1 MKGEALEECVA
12 ILAKI
17 HSEEANCYPLPDVI
31 RERRRKM
38 RAGVR
43 SNLVKGVRRSTTHEK
58 TMLFM
63 ESGIR
68 NRPWYTWYVT
78 SAPSLD
84 PDEQFDIAWKCKKGG
99 KTEEA
104 VFNIRS
110 YKRRSRP
117 AKNAWDAHCCLCGRN
132 DAHPSRL
139 NIKRKSYYLRDN
151 ITSEPNPESQKL
163 GWMSTIEWNSET
175 VTAHY
180 YCLYFASS
188 KGMVQSKVHNRETQ
202 LHGFSAEDILEQ
214 VKKSKKDKCVFCRKP
229 GAASQCANLRCVNR
243 KRDSSSSG
251 AGWYHFPCGLAHGT
265 VQQDGKTWC
274 ARCSRGQRTG
284 TAQPGRRQRLIKR
297 LRKERGRGWKMV
309 QNPPKNF
316 TDSSQSSQELF
327 INVKEG
333 DFSSQALGDIS
344 DDGSQGCLGSLL
356 QPVSAQ
362 EILSEM
368 DQRREERHNNCFL
381 WPNVSQQEQHISNA
395 EQQAPETEHKA
406 PEKEKQAP
414 ETENQVPEIGE
425 QEETNVGTGVEAK
438 NPVVEPPILKSE
450 EQAIP
455 KSNPEPD
462 STSNPPLTSSPEL
475 QTPVLFENYE
485 DFLASEHHSAEVQ
498 PKNVEELN
506 ATSNSIIVVEDDPR
520 DEEVDGVDTSDE
532 DVDTR
537 EDEVALLRN
546 QLELKSAELDEEVGF
561 YKRKIEL
568 KKREIVLLK
577 KMEEDM
583 KTQLKKKDEDW
594 KSFVKTKEDVWK
606 RKEDEWKRKEG
617 EWQAQ
622 QNSQKNQMKKLQD
635 QLAKESKEKKE
646 ANGKLAAILK
656 VINPQDSE
664 VKIENREYIEP
675 SDASEDPETEN
686 GASEDPSTGV
696 KREAE
701 ALEQKGGA
709 EKRPRHT

>member
-1 MKGEALEECVA
+1 MG
-12 ILAKI
+12 
-17 HSEEANCYPLPDVI
+17 
-31 RERRRKM
+31 
-38 RAGVR
+38 
-43 SNLVKGVRRSTTHEK
+43 
-58 TMLFM
+58 
-63 ESGIR
+63 
-68 NRPWYTWYVT
+68 
-78 SAPSLD
+78 
-84 PDEQFDIAWKCKKGG
+84 
-99 KTEEA
+99 
-104 VFNIRS
+104 
-110 YKRRSRP
+110 
-117 AKNAWDAHCCLCGRN
+117 
-132 DAHPSRL
+132 
-139 NIKRKSYYLRDN
+139 
-151 ITSEPNPESQKL
+151 
-163 GWMSTIEWNSET
+163 
-175 VTAHY
+175 
-180 YCLYFASS
+180 
-188 KGMVQSKVHNRETQ
+188 
-202 LHGFSAEDILEQ
+202 
-214 VKKSKKDKCVFCRKP
+214 
-229 GAASQCANLRCVNR
+229 
-243 KRDSSSSG
+243 
-251 AGWYHFPCGLAHGT
+251 
-265 VQQDGKTWC
+265 DGKTWC

-327 INVKEG
+327 SNVKEG
-333 DFSSQALGDIS
+333 EFSSQALGDIS

-462 STSNPPLTSSPEL
+462 STSNPLPISSTEQQAPEEVV
-475 QTPVLFENYE
+475 PVENKE

-498 PKNVEELN
+498 PKTEEELN

-583 KTQLKKKDEDW
+583 KTQ
-594 KSFVKTKEDVWK
+594 
-606 RKEDEWKRKEG
+606 
-617 EWQAQ
+617 
-622 QNSQKNQMKKLQD
+622 M
-635 QLAKESKEKKE
+635 EKKGGRMAGSTKFPE
-646 ANGKLAAILK
+646 NPDEETARPIGQGIKGKERGK
-656 VINPQDSE
+656 WKTSCHSQ
-664 VKIENREYIEP
+664 
-675 SDASEDPETEN
+675 SDKS
-686 GASEDPSTGV
+686 S
-696 KREAE
+696 R
-701 ALEQKGGA
+701 L
-709 EKRPRHT
+709 

>member
-1 MKGEALEECVA
+1 MG
-12 ILAKI
+12 
-17 HSEEANCYPLPDVI
+17 
-31 RERRRKM
+31 
-38 RAGVR
+38 
-43 SNLVKGVRRSTTHEK
+43 
-58 TMLFM
+58 
-63 ESGIR
+63 
-68 NRPWYTWYVT
+68 

-84 PDEQFDIAWKCKKGG
+84 PDEQFDIAWKCKNGG

-104 VFNIRS
+104 FFNIRS

-117 AKNAWDAHCCLCGRN
+117 PKNTWDAQCCLCGRN

-214 VKKSKKDKCVFCRKP
+214 VEKSKKDKCVFCRKP
-229 GAASQCANLRCVNR
+229 GAASQCANLRCVNK

-251 AGWYHFPCGLAHGT
+251 AGWYHLPCGLAHGT

-309 QNPPKNF
+309 QNPPKNL

-327 INVKEG
+327 SNVKEG
-333 DFSSQALGDIS
+333 EFSSQALGDLS

-395 EQQAPETEHKA
+395 KQ
-406 PEKEKQAP
+406 QAP

-425 QEETNVGTGVEAK
+425 QEEANVGTGVEAR
-438 NPVVEPPILKSE
+438 NLVE

-622 QNSQKNQMKKLQD
+622 QSSQKTQMKKLQD

-675 SDASEDPETEN
+675 SDASEDPKTEY
-686 GASEDPSTGV
+686 GASEDSSTGV

>member
-1 MKGEALEECVA
+1 MG
-12 ILAKI
+12 
-17 HSEEANCYPLPDVI
+17 
-31 RERRRKM
+31 
-38 RAGVR
+38 
-43 SNLVKGVRRSTTHEK
+43 
-58 TMLFM
+58 
-63 ESGIR
+63 
-68 NRPWYTWYVT
+68 

-117 AKNAWDAHCCLCGRN
+117 AKNAWTAQCCLCGRN

-163 GWMSTIEWNSET
+163 GWMSTVEWNSET

-251 AGWYHFPCGLAHGT
+251 AGWYHFPCGLARGT

-284 TAQPGRRQRLIKR
+284 TGHPGRRQRLIKR

-309 QNPPKNF
+309 QNPPKNL

-327 INVKEG
+327 SNVKEG
-333 DFSSQALGDIS
+333 NFSSQALGDIS

-368 DQRREERHNNCFL
+368 DQRREERHNNCFF
-381 WPNVSQQEQHISNA
+381 WPNGSQQEQQVSNA
-395 EQQAPETEHKA
+395 EQQVPETENKA

-414 ETENQVPEIGE
+414 ETENQAPENGE
-425 QEETNVGTGVEAK
+425 QEEANLETGVEAR
-438 NPVVEPPILKSE
+438 NPVEEPPILKIE
-450 EQAIP
+450 EPAIP

-462 STSNPPLTSSPEL
+462 STSNPPLTSFPEL

-485 DFLASEHHSAEVQ
+485 DFLASEHNCE
-498 PKNVEELN
+498 KTEEELN
-506 ATSNSIIVVEDDPR
+506 TTSDSIIVVEDVVDPR
-520 DEEVDGVDTSDE
+520 DREGDRVDTGGE
-532 DVDTR
+532 DVGTR

-546 QLELKSAELDEEVGF
+546 QLELKGAELYEEVSF

-583 KTQLKKKDEDW
+583 KAQLKKNDEDW
-594 KSFVKTKEDVWK
+594 KSFVKAKEDVWK
-606 RKEDEWKRKEG
+606 RKEDEWIRKEG

-622 QNSQKNQMKKLQD
+622 QNSQENQMKKLQD
-635 QLAKESKEKKE
+635 QLAKESKEKRE

-675 SDASEDPETEN
+675 SDASEDPKTEY

>member
-1 MKGEALEECVA
+1 MG
-12 ILAKI
+12 
-17 HSEEANCYPLPDVI
+17 
-31 RERRRKM
+31 
-38 RAGVR
+38 
-43 SNLVKGVRRSTTHEK
+43 
-58 TMLFM
+58 
-63 ESGIR
+63 
-68 NRPWYTWYVT
+68 
-78 SAPSLD
+78 
-84 PDEQFDIAWKCKKGG
+84 
-99 KTEEA
+99 
-104 VFNIRS
+104 
-110 YKRRSRP
+110 
-117 AKNAWDAHCCLCGRN
+117 
-132 DAHPSRL
+132 
-139 NIKRKSYYLRDN
+139 
-151 ITSEPNPESQKL
+151 
-163 GWMSTIEWNSET
+163 
-175 VTAHY
+175 
-180 YCLYFASS
+180 
-188 KGMVQSKVHNRETQ
+188 
-202 LHGFSAEDILEQ
+202 
-214 VKKSKKDKCVFCRKP
+214 
-229 GAASQCANLRCVNR
+229 
-243 KRDSSSSG
+243 
-251 AGWYHFPCGLAHGT
+251 
-265 VQQDGKTWC
+265 DGKTWC

-327 INVKEG
+327 SNVKEG
-333 DFSSQALGDIS
+333 EFSSQALGDIS

-381 WPNVSQQEQHISNA
+381 WPNVSQQEQHISNV
-395 EQQAPETEHKA
+395 EQ
-406 PEKEKQAP
+406 QAP

-462 STSNPPLTSSPEL
+462 STSNPLPISSTEQQAPEEAV
-475 QTPVLFENYE
+475 PVENKE

-498 PKNVEELN
+498 PKTEEELN

-622 QNSQKNQMKKLQD
+622 QNSQKTQMQKLQD

-675 SDASEDPETEN
+675 SDASEDPKTEY
-686 GASEDPSTGV
+686 GASEDSSTGV